1 MKDKISFR
9 DEKVGLI
16 NEIKANRHKQK
27 LFISTESIDKPIS
40 IIEFGEVKK

>member
-16 NEIKANRHKQK
+16 NEIKTNRHKQK
-27 LFISTESIDKPIS
+27 LLISTESIEKPIS
-40 IIEFGEVKK
+40 IIESGEVKQ